1 MDPVLAEALSSRDRE
16 LADIALR
23 IQRLDN
29 DHHNDRDRL
38 LWEMALTTYRKQN
51 ALNFSPVVTIVDAAP
66 DEEAQLEAVMD
77 RLAERVYY
85 DPVMV
90 ELAIAAVGPH
100 DTDAL
105 VDFLNSLAVASIEHT
120 KTAHGKTLIKC
131 AACEEQLPPKELVL
145 ATCGHCYCELCLGA
159 MFMAAMNDE
168 SLYPPRCCG
177 DSPISIEHAKKF
189 LDEEF
194 EKEFEKKG
202 VEFAT
207 VDRTYCSD
215 PTCSTFIPPETIDRA
230 TAHCWNC
237 KKGTCVACKAPAHE
251 GDCPADL
258 ELAELLKY
266 AEEMHWQRCFGC
278 LSVVERRDGCSHMDC
293 TCGASFCY
301 ICGRSLDAS
310 YDHEDHELCSCGGDP
325 TSYRFYKPSTD
336 ESKSAES
343 LSETSEAPSEA
354 LSVLSDE
361 IEFDDD
367 QDDMDN
373 DEPALPAV
381 EELFSHDAPQ
391 SEAVEELSN
400 DAIPT
405 EDNNDSAVTGGEEP
419 GLPGLGKQISCV
431 AQTVARMDM
440 FSRTVAVR
448 ERDDLRTITRFVT
461 YPPMRSWPM
470 RNQHPTSSDRPS
482 SPSRPG
488 PHRTLRARLAPHR
501 RLQNQQNA
509 DMPEL

>member
-38 LWEMALTTYRKQN
+38 LWELALTTYRNQS
-51 ALNFSPVVTIVDAAP
+51 ALGFSPIVTVVDAAP
-66 DEEAQLEAVMD
+66 DEEAQLQTVMV
-77 RLAERVYY
+77 RLAERAYY

-100 DTDAL
+100 DTDTL
-105 VDFLNSLAVASIEHT
+105 VDFLNSLAVAGIEHT
-120 KTAHGKTLIKC
+120 KTACGKNLIKC
-131 AACEEQLPPKELVL
+131 AACEEQLPPKDLVV
-145 ATCGHCYCELCLGA
+145 ATCGHCYCGPCLGA
-159 MFMAAMNDE
+159 VFKAAMNDE

-177 DSPISIEHAKKF
+177 NSPISIEHAKKF
-189 LDEEF
+189 LDDEF

-215 PTCSTFIPPETIDRA
+215 TRCSTFIPPETIDRA
-230 TAHCWNC
+230 TAHCRIC

-258 ELAELLKY
+258 GLAELLKY

-278 LSVVERRDGCSHMDC
+278 LSVVQRRDGCSHMDC

-301 ICGRSLDAS
+301 ICGRSLDA
-310 YDHEDHELCSCGGDP
+310 DDDEDHELCSCGGDP

-336 ESKSAES
+336 KPKSAES
-343 LSETSEAPSEA
+343 LSGASEAPGEA
-354 LSVLSDE
+354 LSVLSNE
-361 IEFDDD
+361 IESNHD
-367 QDDMDN
+367 QDDMGN

-381 EELFSHDAPQ
+381 EELFGHDAPQ

-405 EDNNDSAVTGGEEP
+405 EDNDDSAIMGSEEP
-419 GLPGLGKQISCV
+419 GLPEMGKWLSSC
-431 AQTVARMDM
+431 ARMDM
-440 FSRTVAVR
+440 LSRTTEVR
-448 ERDDLRTITRFVT
+448 ERDGLRPITRFVT
-461 YPPMRSWPM
+461 YPMMGSWPM
-470 RNQHPTSSDRPS
+470 RNQHPTLSDRPTA
-482 SPSRPG
+482 PSRPG
-488 PHRTLRARLAPHR
+488 PHRTLRARLASHR

-509 DMPEL
+509 DMSEL